1 MTDFSI
7 QLYSARNF
15 PPLEANL
22 ALLAKLGYKQ
32 VEPFGGQFG
41 DPGVLASAI
50 KAAGLSAPT
59 AHIGLDMLKDTAKT
73 IDAAG
78 TVGITTI
85 YCPAIPKEER
95 SQDEGKWNALADTLA
110 GLAETYSKA
119 GFGFGWHN
127 HDFEFVPTAN
137 GKLPMNILLDRAPSL
152 QWEMDVAW
160 LVRGKQVP
168 APWFAQY
175 GQRITGIHV
184 KDIAPAGE
192 ALDEDGWAD
201 VGYGTLDWTALHQD
215 IKARTAARYFVMEH
229 DKPND
234 FERFARRS
242 IETVKKWG

>member
-22 ALLAKLGYKQ
+22 ALVARLGYTQ
-32 VEPFGGQFG
+32 VEPFGGQFD
-41 DPGVLASAI
+41 DPAALAVAI
-50 KAAGLSAPT
+50 RAEGLTAPT
-59 AHIGLDMLKDTAKT
+59 AHIGLDMLKDSAKT

-78 TVGITTI
+78 TVGIKTI
-85 YCPAIPKEER
+85 YCPAIPKEDR
-95 SQDEGKWNALADTLA
+95 SQDEGKWDALADTLA
-110 GLAETYSKA
+110 GLAEIYSRA

-127 HDFEFVPTAN
+127 HDFEFVPTAS

-152 QWEMDVAW
+152 QWEVDVAW
-160 LVRGKQVP
+160 LVRGGQAP

-201 VGYGTLDWTALHQD
+201 VGHGTLGWTALYQD
-215 IKARTAARYFVMEH
+215 IKANTAARYFVMEH

-242 IETVKKWG
+242 IETVRKWK